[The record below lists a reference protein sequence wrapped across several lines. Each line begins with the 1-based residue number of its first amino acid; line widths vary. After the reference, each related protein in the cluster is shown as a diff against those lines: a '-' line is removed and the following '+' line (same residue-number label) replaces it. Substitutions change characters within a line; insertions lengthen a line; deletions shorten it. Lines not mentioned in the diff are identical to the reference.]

1 MDFKSKRHIQYKEY
15 EDMYNNYETD
25 YSQIRK
31 LDTSFEHPYLPL
43 ALPREVSQLY
53 SDLAFGNPINATT
66 KSNKKA
72 DEAIDEIIED
82 NELNVQLS
90 EASLSQSYKGGIL
103 AKNFLDNGKS
113 KITFVEVDYYFPTV
127 SPTDKRKLLSETI
140 AIPFNEGNKRYL
152 HTETYEQREDGY
164 YWCITQVFNYTNDKQ
179 GKEISEPTEVNTRLT
194 QSPLTYIPFTRSG
207 SSFWGDSLYTGLTPL
222 FDELNHR
229 VTQISNVLDI
239 HSDPAMYATSSL
251 FDDDGNL
258 NRKGNKVY
266 EVFEDGEG
274 SIKSPMGYVTW
285 DAKLDANFKFIED
298 IVYKTLHYVSPL
310 APSLF
315 GLDSASQ
322 SSGRA
327 ILLKSWRTQCKI
339 TRSYQYWRP
348 ALKKI
353 LYIAQ
358 QLQVVSGEKS
368 YTPEIPN
375 VELSINMPVDLLENA
390 QAEQLK
396 VDAGLSSKKSAIA
409 RLNPHMTSKEVEEE
423 FEEIL
428 NEQAETNNQTFM
440 GSMQGFNEPL
450 ANTNNNDI
458 VDNGDADDIE

>member
-1 MDFKSKRHIQYKEY
+1 
-15 EDMYNNYETD
+15 MYNNFEED

-31 LDTSFEHPYLPL
+31 LNNSFEHPYLPL

-53 SDLAFGNPINATT
+53 SDLAFGNPINAIV

-90 EASLSQSYKGGIL
+90 EASLSQSYKGGIV
-103 AKNFLDNGKS
+103 AKNYLDNGKS

-152 HTETYEQREDGY
+152 HTESYEQREDDY
-164 YWCITQVFNYTNDKQ
+164 YWCVTQVFNYINDKM
-179 GKEISEPTEVNTRLT
+179 GNEVSDPQEVCTMLT
-194 QSPLTYIPFTRSG
+194 QSPLTYIPFVRSG
-207 SSFWGDSLYTGLTPL
+207 SSFWGDSIYTGLTPL

-258 NRKGNKVY
+258 NRRGNKVY
-266 EVFEDGEG
+266 EVFEDSEG
-274 SIKSPMGYVTW
+274 NIKSPMGYITW
-285 DAKLDANFKFIED
+285 NWSADANFKFIED

-310 APSLF
+310 APALF
-315 GLDSASQ
+315 GLDKASQ
-322 SSGRA
+322 ASGRA

-339 TRSYQYWRP
+339 TRSYQYWRS
-348 ALKKI
+348 ALKKM
-353 LYIAQ
+353 LYVAQ
-358 QLQVVSGEKS
+358 QLQVISGEKN

-440 GSMQGFNEPL
+440 GSMQGFNSPL
-450 ANTNNNDI
+450 ANTTNEDTNNND
-458 VDNGDADDIE
+458 VTDTGDTDEIE